1 MRRWL
6 VLHGW
11 LLWLH
16 EYVGRKG
23 DFLTGLGAFLMLVGC
38 FVHVLAC
45 GANTYSAAGAG
56 GCTGCPANSQSGAGA
71 STCVCN
77 AGYGTSGSGSSL
89 SCPGTPYDFGIE
101 PDAAHADERERMT
114 SFRFLSACPAGQTSV
129 AGGACTSKLAILARM
144 SLVGAALSPFK
155 PARCFHIFVQI
166 APLARSPRRLD

>member
-1 MRRWL
+1 
-6 VLHGW
+6 
-11 LLWLH
+11 
-16 EYVGRKG
+16 
-23 DFLTGLGAFLMLVGC
+23 MLVGC

-129 AGGACTSKLAILARM
+129 AGGACTSKLAVLSRM
-144 SLVGAALSPFK
+144 NVAVRAALSPFK
-155 PARCFHIFVQI
+155 PARCFISSCRLRRWLDHRVGWIELVLWSVAGSLNQLSSKFHIYST
-166 APLARSPRRLD
+166 SPS